1 MAQSED
7 HNNPIYFKMEI
18 KREYTA
24 TTTQNLAKIS
34 VTKLIKELKL

>member
-7 HNNPIYFKMEI
+7 HNNPIYFKIEI

-24 TTTQNLAKIS
+24 TTTQNLAKIPI
-34 VTKLIKELKL
+34 TKFIKKLRL